1 LDWEIQVKRK
11 LLGSRGKILRYSEKL
26 PITQSQTAFSE
37 HNSFHTFARTHQHF
51 SMLRISFSSLQCETV
66 SLLPDRQGL
75 LIKVINTARTKTMGD
90 TLLPEQ

>member
-11 LLGSRGKILRYSEKL
+11 LLGCRGELLQYLEKI
-26 PITQSQTAFSE
+26 PITQTAFSE